1 MTLVLSF
8 SPALLFFSLS
18 HLLVVTGAAAV
29 SAAAQNIL
37 LTTRNE
43 AILTEFSHL
52 HGHLH
57 TEETF
62 CMSRRQLTWSQN
74 GAQKVNRF

>member
-1 MTLVLSF
+1 MSRVLCV

-18 HLLVVTGAAAV
+18 HRLPV

-43 AILTEFSHL
+43 AILTDFIHC

-57 TEETF
+57 LQAEEPS
-62 CMSRRQLTWSQN
+62 CLSD
-74 GAQKVNRF
+74 

>member
-1 MTLVLSF
+1 MTRAIGF

-18 HLLVVTGAAAV
+18 HLLVEAGAGAV

-43 AILTEFSHL
+43 AILTDFIHL
-52 HGHLH
+52 YGHLH
-57 TEETF
+57 AEEAS
-62 CMSRRQLTWSQN
+62 CLSRRRSH
-74 GAQKVNRF
+74 GAKMAPGN

>member
-1 MTLVLSF
+1 MTRVLRF

-18 HLLVVTGAAAV
+18 HLLVATGAAVV

-43 AILTEFSHL
+43 AILTGFNH
-52 HGHLH
+52 
-57 TEETF
+57 
-62 CMSRRQLTWSQN
+62 
-74 GAQKVNRF
+74 

>member
-1 MTLVLSF
+1 MIRVPTF

-18 HLLVVTGAAAV
+18 HLLVEAGAAAV
-29 SAAAQNIL
+29 SAAAQSIL

-43 AILTEFSHL
+43 AILTDFNHS

-57 TEETF
+57 AKDT
-62 CMSRRQLTWSQN
+62 SRR
-74 GAQKVNRF
+74 G